1 MSDDIKKKK
10 KKKNKESSSTGVV
23 KKKKLDLEVPTKK
36 KKKSKSSDVIVDV
49 SGGDTEGKTVVA
61 KVKSDRVLIDV
72 AKDDYIIV
80 RVGKKNQ
87 LALAHSPK
95 RNTCY
100 IESTLH
106 SDEPQTFEYDEHTL
120 IANIGKD
127 PVPGAAFGVQI
138 TLHYGE
144 VATDLGPMH
153 YFRKTDDDEKKA
165 IKIAIKKVVAKM
177 NDIGLSK
184 VLPIKR
190 IEVHNPKGKWAGS
203 YQVSFKSGSAE
214 DIIKLHPKI
223 LNEQLYNQY
232 IFMHELGHAIWY
244 RYVDEK
250 MRSEWLQLYN
260 EQTKVTKAKKSE
272 MEDLCTSLV
281 SSQLSVREFQA
292 DIEGD
297 EQAMFKDA
305 LAYLKKIHKMTPED
319 LNILLNQNSKAL
331 HNIWPTSAA
340 VSHSDS
346 LCGEYS
352 KVSVQ
357 ELFAEAFA
365 KDATGEQ
372 IPKTCKKLLEKT
384 LKKAQAAE

>member
-1 MSDDIKKKK
+1 MADDLKKK
-10 KKKNKESSSTGVV
+10 KKKNKDGSKEVV

-36 KKKSKSSDVIVDV
+36 KKKKSSSSDVIVDV
-49 SGGDTEGKTVVA
+49 TGGGTEGKTEVA
-61 KVKSDRVLIDV
+61 KVKSDRVLIEV

-80 RVGKKNQ
+80 RVGKKNK

-100 IESTLH
+100 IEDTLH
-106 SDEPQTFEYDEHTL
+106 TDAPVTFEYDEHTL

-127 PVPGAAFGVQI
+127 PVPGTAFGVQV

-144 VATDLGPMH
+144 VKTDLGPMH

-177 NDIGLSK
+177 GEIGLSK
-184 VLPIKR
+184 VLPIQS
-190 IEVHNPKGKWAGS
+190 IEVHEPKGKWAGS
-203 YQVSFKSGSAE
+203 YTVKFSGGSA
-214 DIIKLHPKI
+214 DDKIKLHPKV
-223 LNEQLYNQY
+223 LNDQIYNQY
-232 IFMHELGHAIWY
+232 IFMHELGHAVWY

-250 MRSEWLQLYN
+250 TRSEWLELYN
-260 EQTKVTKAKKSE
+260 EQTKVVKAKKSE
-272 MEDLCTSLV
+272 MEDLCTALV
-281 SSQLSVREFQA
+281 SSQQSVREFQS
-292 DIEGD
+292 DIEED
-297 EQAMFKDA
+297 ELAMFKDA
-305 LAYLKKIHKMTPED
+305 LAYLKKIHKMSPED

-331 HNIWPTSAA
+331 SAIWPTSAA

-346 LCGEYS
+346 LIGEYS

-365 KDATGEQ
+365 NHYTGKE
-372 IPKTCKKLLEKT
+372 IPKTVRKLLEKSV
-384 LKKAQAAE
+384 KKAQAAE